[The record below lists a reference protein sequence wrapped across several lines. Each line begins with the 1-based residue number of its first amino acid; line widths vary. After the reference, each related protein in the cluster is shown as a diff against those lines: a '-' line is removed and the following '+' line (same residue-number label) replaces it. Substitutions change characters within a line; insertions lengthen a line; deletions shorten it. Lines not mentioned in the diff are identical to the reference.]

1 MNHKILSGIRVLD
14 FTRVLAGPYAT
25 RILADFGAEVIKI
38 QSKKTATG
46 AESNSSGY
54 FNTWNRNKRSII
66 LDMSYPEARELFL
79 QLTAISDA
87 MVENFSPRVMSN
99 WGLNYERLKEVRSD
113 LIMLSMSGMGQTG
126 PWKDMVAF
134 GPTIQALSGLTYL
147 SSFNED
153 APMGLGYAY
162 ADIIAGLY
170 AAMAILAALEYR
182 DSTGVG
188 QYIDLSE
195 YEAACTILGTTFLDI
210 FANQKD
216 ILPRGNQSDYIPA
229 APYGCYQCS
238 GTDRWCVIA
247 VFNEIEWKALCKT
260 MGKPDWTQEER
271 FSSLSERKKNGAEL
285 DELLGKWTVKHQ
297 AEELMNLLQE
307 AGVPAGVVQNAEDL
321 AGDPQ
326 LKARGYFVE
335 LEHPVLGN
343 TISDASPIKFSDST
357 TAHWKAGPLLGED
370 NLYVFVE
377 LLGLKESDLSSY
389 VKKGIVG

>member
-147 SSFNED
+147 SSFNDD

-195 YEAACTILGTTFLDI
+195 YEAGCTILGITFLDI

-229 APYGCYQCS
+229 APCGCYQCS

-260 MGKPDWTQEER
+260 MGNPDWTQEEK

-285 DELLGKWTVKHQ
+285 DEFLGQWTVKHK
-297 AEELMNLLQE
+297 AEELVNLLQE

-389 VKKGIVG
+389 VKKGIVS